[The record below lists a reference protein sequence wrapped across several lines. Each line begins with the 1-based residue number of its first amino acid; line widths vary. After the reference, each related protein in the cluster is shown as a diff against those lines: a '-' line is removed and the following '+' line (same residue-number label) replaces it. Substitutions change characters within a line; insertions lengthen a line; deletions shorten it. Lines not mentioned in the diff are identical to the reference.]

1 MDEIDSA
8 LAAAAAENLRFFDFF
23 PNAEGTNA
31 RLVCMVLSG
40 SYFKYFPRLLA
51 YDGYRE
57 AAYRTALNYAA
68 KLQEEQPGWE
78 AGNDRLSRIAAW
90 ELIRVPGASARCG
103 RQPVPCVGQ
112 SNERHGRMRRRASF
126 RGSPITKSAS
136 FLWTERRKFLCMRDI
151 SMKSRRAF
159 RFRAERP
166 CHAAAGVS
174 AEERSAGHLS
184 YERGGGF
191 RQFRRPVPLR

>member
-78 AGNDRLSRIAAW
+78 AGNDRLSPDRR
-90 ELIRVPGASARCG
+90 LGTDPGPG
-103 RQPVPCVGQ
+103 CVCA
-112 SNERHGRMRRRASF
+112 M
-126 RGSPITKSAS
+126 
-136 FLWTERRKFLCMRDI
+136 
-151 SMKSRRAF
+151 
-159 RFRAERP
+159 
-166 CHAAAGVS
+166 
-174 AEERSAGHLS
+174 
-184 YERGGGF
+184 
-191 RQFRRPVPLR
+191 RPVTRAVRRSK